1 MIWIRSLTMTN
12 LRVIQSTRSRIKMP
26 SEDTRVLYWSACYG
40 LAVAATTLQA
50 GVNILLLNCQTVSFL
65 WIGRIF
71 TPLSQA
77 FNSVK
82 RTEGDQKGDEPSYE
96 AVLKLPLGL

>member
-1 MIWIRSLTMTN
+1 MVWFRNVTMTN
-12 LRVIQSTRSRIKMP
+12 LIVMSTARTRIRIQRAAPGT
-26 SEDTRVLYWSACYG
+26 EDARVLYWSACYG

-50 GVNILLLNCQTVSFL
+50 
-65 WIGRIF
+65 
-71 TPLSQA
+71 

-82 RTEGDQKGDEPSYE
+82 REEGDKRADDTCEPSYE